1 MKRVLRIMV
10 DIFQPEGIDWM
21 NFALSRDNPFTYHHI
36 VEKSKGGDKSIDNGA
51 ILTRR
56 AHTFLHTLEKVCP
69 DAYNDLQNVFL
80 KINDSKKPV
89 LDEYIKEIDE
99 ILYKVLISHEYE
111 YTEDMD
117 LSNYSGLYYEGRKRL
132 KKCLK

>member
-1 MKRVLRIMV
+1 MKRVLRIMI

-21 NFALSRDNPFTYHHI
+21 NFGISRDNPYTYHHI
-36 VEKSKGGDKSIDNGA
+36 VERSKGGDKSIDNGA

-69 DAYNDLQNVFL
+69 DAYNDLQEVFS

-89 LDEYIKEIDE
+89 MEEYIREIDD
-99 ILYKVLISHEYE
+99 ILYKVLVSHEYE
-111 YTEDMD
+111 FLEDMD
-117 LSNYSGLYYEGRKRL
+117 LSSYNGSYLEGRRRL

>member
-69 DAYNDLQNVFL
+69 DAYNDLQNVFF
-80 KINDSKKPV
+80 KINESKKPV

-111 YTEDMD
+111 YVEDID
-117 LSNYSGLYYEGRKRL
+117 LSNYNGLYFEGRKRL

>member
-1 MKRVLRIMV
+1 MKRVLRIMI
-10 DIFQPEGIDWM
+10 DIFQPDGIDWM
-21 NFALSRDNPFTYHHI
+21 NFGLSRDNPFTYHHI
-36 VEKSKGGDKSIDNGA
+36 VERSKGGDKSIDNGA

-69 DAYNDLQNVFL
+69 DAYNDLQRVFF

-89 LDEYIKEIDE
+89 LDEYVREIDE

-111 YTEDMD
+111 FIEDTD
-117 LSNYSGLYYEGRKRL
+117 LSYYNGSYFEGRKRL

>member
-21 NFALSRDNPFTYHHI
+21 NFAISRDNPYTYHHI
-36 VEKSKGGDKSIDNGA
+36 IERSKGGDKSIDNGA
-51 ILTRR
+51 ILTRK
-56 AHTFLHTLEKVCP
+56 AHTLLHVLEKVCP

-80 KINDSKKPV
+80 KINDSKKPI
-89 LDEYIKEIDE
+89 LDDYIREIDE

-111 YTEDMD
+111 FTDEMD
-117 LSNYSGLYYEGRKRL
+117 LSNYNGLYYEGRKRL

>member
-69 DAYNDLQNVFL
+69 DAYNDLQNVFS
-80 KINDSKKPV
+80 KINESKQPV

-111 YTEDMD
+111 YKEDMD
-117 LSNYSGLYYEGRKRL
+117 LSNYNGLYYEGRKRL

>member
-21 NFALSRDNPFTYHHI
+21 NFSLSKGNPFTFHHI

-56 AHTFLHTLEKVCP
+56 AHTFLHMLEKVCP
-69 DAYNDLQNVFL
+69 DAYDDLQRKFAE
-80 KINDSKKPV
+80 INQTKKPV
-89 LDEYIKEIDE
+89 TEEMIQEIDE
-99 ILYKVLISHEYE
+99 ILYKVLISHEYNF
-111 YTEDMD
+111 TEEMD
-117 LSNYSGLYYEGRKRL
+117 LSSYYGQYYKGRKRL

>member
-1 MKRVLRIMV
+1 MKRVLRILV

-21 NFALSRDNPFTYHHI
+21 NFALSRDNPYTYHHI

-80 KINDSKKPV
+80 KINGSKQPV
-89 LDEYIKEIDE
+89 SDEIIREIDE

-111 YTEDMD
+111 FNQDMD